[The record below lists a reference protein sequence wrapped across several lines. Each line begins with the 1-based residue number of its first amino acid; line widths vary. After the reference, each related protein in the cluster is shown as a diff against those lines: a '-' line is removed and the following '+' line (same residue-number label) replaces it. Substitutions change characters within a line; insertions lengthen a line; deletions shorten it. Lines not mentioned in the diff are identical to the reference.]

1 MEVAMLLHQ
10 KMIVVSVAAAA
21 GLMVAGATY
30 AQTSPQA
37 PPPAAPAAM
46 SPTQAPPPAGPP
58 PAGQPRGV
66 GRGQRG
72 LRLTEAQRDQIR
84 TGREAQRQ
92 DAQPLREK
100 MRTARQQLQQAMRA
114 DVPDEAAIR
123 SAAGAV
129 AALQADQAVQQAR
142 ARAQFMSVLT
152 PEQQARMKQ
161 ARARAARRAQ
171 RVYAARFPFRTTHQM
186 REARTRRASRP
197 LTANNISVE

>member
-1 MEVAMLLHQ
+1 MLLHQ

-37 PPPAAPAAM
+37 PPPTAPA
-46 SPTQAPPPAGPP
+46 
-58 PAGQPRGV
+58 
-66 GRGQRG
+66 G
-72 LRLTEAQRDQIR
+72 LSLTPAQREEIR
-84 TGREAQRQ
+84 TLREAQRK

-100 MRTARQQLQQAMRA
+100 MRTARRQLQQAMRA

-171 RVYAARFPFRTTHQM
+171 RVYAARLPFRTTHQM
-186 REARTRRASRP
+186 RAARTRRASRP
-197 LTANNISVE
+197 LTANSISVE